1 MRHSDGAGRSQSN
14 LLRDMQAL
22 PDPHAHALY
31 GRGFNAEQPAP
42 GTMAIEAN
50 HADVQRRTKPYPPP
64 PLEHGKA
71 PSIISTAHFWN
82 LK

>member
-1 MRHSDGAGRSQSN
+1 MKAETN
-14 LLRDMQAL
+14 L
-22 PDPHAHALY
+22 
-31 GRGFNAEQPAP
+31 
-42 GTMAIEAN
+42 AN
-50 HADVQRRTKPYPPP
+50 VKRRTKPYPPS